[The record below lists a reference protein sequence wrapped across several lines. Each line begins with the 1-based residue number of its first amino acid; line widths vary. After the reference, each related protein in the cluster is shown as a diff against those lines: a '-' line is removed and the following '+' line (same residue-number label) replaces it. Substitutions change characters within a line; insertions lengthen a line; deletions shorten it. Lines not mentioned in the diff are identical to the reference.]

1 MNPSSSSCASLLV
14 ILTGAVVVAGL
25 LTLLIRKSVLRKDLL
40 DIPNERSLHTVP
52 TPRGGGAAIVLVF
65 TAAII
70 ALTATDFLETKNAM
84 ILIGCGAVVALTGFL
99 DDRQLLSH
107 ARSRLALH
115 FVAALIAV
123 SALGGLPTLPVFGTD
138 VSLGFFGGVL
148 ATIYLVWLLNL
159 FNFMDGIDG
168 ISGAEV
174 VSVCGAAAFL
184 IHRTTHDYNIASLPL
199 ALTTATFGFLIFNW
213 PPAKIFMGDV
223 GSGFVG
229 FVIGIFSLITAD
241 SIGSLGWVWIILLG
255 VFIVDATVTLI
266 GRLVRKQKP
275 HVAHRSH
282 AFQHLALR
290 FGSHKKVTIGVVAV
304 NLVWLF
310 PIAFAVTE
318 GRIDGFAGVLI
329 AYTPLTIAALILG
342 AGTPS
347 TN

>member
-1 MNPSSSSCASLLV
+1 MNPSLLV
-14 ILTGAVVVAGL
+14 ILSGSAVLAAL
-25 LTLLIRKSVLRKDLL
+25 LTLIIRKSALHKQLL
-40 DIPNERSLHTVP
+40 DIPNDRSLHSVP
-52 TPRGGGAAIVLVF
+52 TPRGGGAAIVLAF
-65 TAAII
+65 TASIV
-70 ALTATDFLETKNAM
+70 ALSASNYVDTKNAA
-84 ILIGCGAVVALTGFL
+84 ILIGCGTVVALTGFL

-115 FVAALIAV
+115 FVAAAVAV

-138 VSLGFFGGVL
+138 VSLGIFGGIL

-184 IHRTTHDYNIASLPL
+184 IHRTTHDYNVASLPL
-199 ALTTATFGFLIFNW
+199 ALAAATLGFLVFNW

-229 FVIGIFSLITAD
+229 FIIGIFSLIAAD
-241 SIGSLGWVWIILLG
+241 SVGYLGWVWAILLG

-290 FGSHKKVTIGVVAV
+290 FGSHKRVTIGVVTINV
-304 NLVWLF
+304 LWLL

-318 GRIDGFAGVLI
+318 GHIDGFVGVVI
-329 AYTPLTIAALILG
+329 AYTPLTIAALMLG

>member
-1 MNPSSSSCASLLV
+1 MNPSLLV
-14 ILTGAVVVAGL
+14 ILSGSALLAAL
-25 LTLLIRKSVLRKDLL
+25 LTLIIRRSALHKQLL
-40 DIPNERSLHTVP
+40 DIPNDRSLHTVP
-52 TPRGGGAAIVLVF
+52 TPRGGGTAIVLVF

-70 ALTATDFLETKNAM
+70 ALMETDYVETKNAV
-84 ILIGCGAVVALTGFL
+84 ILTGCGAIIALTGFL

-138 VSLGFFGGVL
+138 ISLGFFGGVL

-184 IHRTTHDYNIASLPL
+184 IHRTNHDYGIASLPL
-199 ALTTATFGFLIFNW
+199 ALTAATLGFLIFNW

-229 FVIGIFSLITAD
+229 FAIGIFSLITAD
-241 SIGSLGWVWIILLG
+241 SVGSLGWVWIILLG

-266 GRLVRKQKP
+266 GRLIRKQKP

-304 NLVWLF
+304 NLVWLL

-318 GRIDGFAGVLI
+318 GRVDGFAGVLI
-329 AYTPLTIAALILG
+329 AYTPLTIAALIFG

>member
-1 MNPSSSSCASLLV
+1 MTCVAFFALVFLLSAA
-14 ILTGAVVVAGL
+14 LTFQ
-25 LTLLIRKSVLRKDLL
+25 IRRSALHKQLL
-40 DIPNERSLHTVP
+40 DIPNDRSLHTVP
-52 TPRGGGAAIVLVF
+52 TPRGGGSAIVLVF
-65 TAAII
+65 FAAVA
-70 ALTATDFLETKNAM
+70 ALTTTDYVTTTNAA
-84 ILIGCGAVVALTGFL
+84 ILIGCGALVALTGFL

-115 FVAALIAV
+115 FVAAVIAV
-123 SALGGLPTLPVFGTD
+123 SVFGGLPMLPVFGSD
-138 VSLGFFGGVL
+138 VSLGVFGGIL
-148 ATIYLVWLLNL
+148 ATTYLVWLLNL

-199 ALTTATFGFLIFNW
+199 ALAAATLGFLVFNW

-229 FVIGIFSLITAD
+229 FIIGIFSLIAAD
-241 SIGSLGWVWIILLG
+241 SAGLLGWVWVILLG

-266 GRLVRKQKP
+266 GRLFRKQKP

-290 FGSHKKVTIGVVAV
+290 FGSHKPVTIGVVAI
-304 NLVWLF
+304 NFFWLF

-318 GRIDGFAGVLI
+318 GRIDGFVGVLI
-329 AYTPLTIAALILG
+329 GYTPLTIAALIFG

>member
-1 MNPSSSSCASLLV
+1 
-14 ILTGAVVVAGL
+14 
-25 LTLLIRKSVLRKDLL
+25 
-40 DIPNERSLHTVP
+40 
-52 TPRGGGAAIVLVF
+52 
-65 TAAII
+65 
-70 ALTATDFLETKNAM
+70 
-84 ILIGCGAVVALTGFL
+84 
-99 DDRQLLSH
+99 
-107 ARSRLALH
+107 LALH
-115 FVAALIAV
+115 FVAAVIAV

-138 VSLGFFGGVL
+138 VNLGIFGGIL

-174 VSVCGAAAFL
+174 VSVCGSAAFL
-184 IHRTTHDYNIASLPL
+184 IHRTTHDYNIVSLPL
-199 ALTTATFGFLIFNW
+199 VLAAATLGFLVFNW

-229 FVIGIFSLITAD
+229 FIIGVFSLISAN
-241 SIGSLGWVWIILLG
+241 SVGSLGWVWVILLG

-290 FGSHKKVTIGVVAV
+290 FGSHKRVTIGVVAINV
-304 NLVWLF
+304 LWLL

-318 GRIDGFAGVLI
+318 GHIDGFVGVLI
-329 AYTPLTIAALILG
+329 AYTPLTIAALMLG

>member
-1 MNPSSSSCASLLV
+1 MNPSLLV
-14 ILTGAVVVAGL
+14 ILSGSAVLAAL
-25 LTLLIRKSVLRKDLL
+25 LTLIIQKSALHKELFDV
-40 DIPNERSLHTVP
+40 PNDRSLHTVP
-52 TPRGGGAAIVLVF
+52 TPRGGGAAIFLVF

-70 ALTATDFLETKNAM
+70 ALMAIDYVETKNAV
-84 ILIGCGAVVALTGFL
+84 ILIGCGALVALTGFL

-123 SALGGLPTLPVFGTD
+123 SALGGLPTLPVFDTN
-138 VSLGFFGGVL
+138 VNLGFFGGVL
-148 ATIYLVWLLNL
+148 ATVYLVWLLNL

-199 ALTTATFGFLIFNW
+199 VLAAATLGFLIFNW

-229 FVIGIFSLITAD
+229 FIIGIFSLITAD
-241 SIGSLGWVWIILLG
+241 SVGSLGWVWIILLG

-290 FGSHKKVTIGVVAV
+290 FGSHKPVTIGVVAI

>member
-1 MNPSSSSCASLLV
+1 MNPSLLV
-14 ILTGAVVVAGL
+14 INSGSAVLAAL
-25 LTLLIRKSVLRKDLL
+25 LTLIIRKSALRKDQL
-40 DIPNERSLHTVP
+40 DVPNDRSLHTVP
-52 TPRGGGAAIVLVF
+52 TPRGGGAAVVLVF
-65 TAAII
+65 IAAII
-70 ALTATDFLETKNAM
+70 SLLATDYVGTKNAV
-84 ILIGCGAVVALTGFL
+84 ILIGCGALVALTGFL

-115 FVAALIAV
+115 FVAAVVAV

-174 VSVCGAAAFL
+174 VSVCVAAAFL
-184 IHRTTHDYNIASLPL
+184 IHRTAHDYNIASLPL
-199 ALTTATFGFLIFNW
+199 ALAAATLGFLIFNW

-229 FVIGIFSLITAD
+229 FAIGIFSLITAD
-241 SIGSLGWVWIILLG
+241 SVGSLGWVWIILLG

-347 TN
+347 TK

>member
-1 MNPSSSSCASLLV
+1 MNPSLLV
-14 ILTGAVVVAGL
+14 ILSGSAVLAAL
-25 LTLLIRKSVLRKDLL
+25 LTLIIRKSALHKQLL
-40 DIPNERSLHTVP
+40 DIPNDRSLHSVP
-52 TPRGGGAAIVLVF
+52 TPRGGGAAIVLAF
-65 TAAII
+65 TASIVI
-70 ALTATDFLETKNAM
+70 LSVTNYIDTKNAR
-84 ILIGCGAVVALTGFL
+84 ILIGCGAIIALTGFL

-115 FVAALIAV
+115 FVAAVIAV
-123 SALGGLPTLPVFGTD
+123 SALGGLPTLPIFGTD
-138 VSLGFFGGVL
+138 VSLGFFGGIL
-148 ATIYLVWLLNL
+148 AAVYLVWLLNL

-184 IHRTTHDYNIASLPL
+184 IHRTTNDYNIASLPL
-199 ALTTATFGFLIFNW
+199 ALAAAALGFLVFNW

-229 FVIGIFSLITAD
+229 FIIGVFSLIAAD
-241 SIGSLGWVWIILLG
+241 RVGSLGWVWVILLG

-266 GRLVRKQKP
+266 GRLIRKQRP

-290 FGSHKKVTIGVVAV
+290 FGSHKRVTIGVIVI
-304 NLVWLF
+304 NMLWLL

-318 GRIDGFAGVLI
+318 GRIDGFVGVLI
-329 AYTPLTIAALILG
+329 AYTPLTIAALIFG

>member
-1 MNPSSSSCASLLV
+1 MNLSLLV
-14 ILTGAVVVAGL
+14 ILSGSVVLATT
-25 LTLLIRKSVLRKDLL
+25 LTLIVRGSALRKQLL

-65 TAAII
+65 FASIA
-70 ALTATDFLETKNAM
+70 ALTATNFATTTNAA
-84 ILIGCGAVVALTGFL
+84 ILIGCGALVALTGFL

-115 FVAALIAV
+115 FIAAVIAV
-123 SALGGLPTLPVFGTD
+123 SVLGGLPTLPVFGTD
-138 VSLGFFGGVL
+138 VSIGIFGGIL

-174 VSVCGAAAFL
+174 VSVCGTAAFL
-184 IHRTTHDYNIASLPL
+184 IHRTTDDYNIASLPL
-199 ALTTATFGFLIFNW
+199 ALAAATLGFLVFNW

-229 FVIGIFSLITAD
+229 FIIGIFSLIAAD
-241 SIGSLGWVWIILLG
+241 SVGSLGWVWVILLG

-266 GRLVRKQKP
+266 GRLFRKQKP

-290 FGSHKKVTIGVVAV
+290 FGSHKPVTIGVVAI
-304 NLVWLF
+304 NLFWLF

-329 AYTPLTIAALILG
+329 AYTPLTITALVLG

-347 TN
+347 TK

>member
-1 MNPSSSSCASLLV
+1 MNPSLLV
-14 ILTGAVVVAGL
+14 ILSGSAVLAAL
-25 LTLLIRKSVLRKDLL
+25 LTLIIRKSALHKELFDV
-40 DIPNERSLHTVP
+40 PNDRSLHTVP

-70 ALTATDFLETKNAM
+70 ALTATDFVETKNAM

-148 ATIYLVWLLNL
+148 AIVYLVWLLNL

-184 IHRTTHDYNIASLPL
+184 IHRTAHDYNIASLPL
-199 ALTTATFGFLIFNW
+199 ALAAATLGFLIFNW

-229 FVIGIFSLITAD
+229 FIIGIFSLITAD
-241 SIGSLGWVWIILLG
+241 NIGSLGWVWIILLG

-290 FGSHKKVTIGVVAV
+290 FGSHKKVTFGVVAV

-310 PIAFAVTE
+310 PIASAVTE

-347 TN
+347 TK

>member
-1 MNPSSSSCASLLV
+1 MTCAIFLAL
-14 ILTGAVVVAGL
+14 VVVLSTA
-25 LTLLIRKSVLRKDLL
+25 LTFQIRRSALHKQLL
-40 DIPNERSLHTVP
+40 DIPNDRSLHSVP

-70 ALTATDFLETKNAM
+70 ALLASDYIETKNAV
-84 ILIGCGAVVALTGFL
+84 ILIGCGSLVALTGFL

-115 FVAALIAV
+115 FVAAVVAV
-123 SALGGLPTLPVFGTD
+123 SALGGLPSLPVFGTD
-138 VSLGFFGGVL
+138 VSLGFFGGAL
-148 ATIYLVWLLNL
+148 ATVYLVWLLNL

-174 VSVCGAAAFL
+174 VSVCGTAAFL

-199 ALTTATFGFLIFNW
+199 ALAAATLGFLVFNW

-229 FVIGIFSLITAD
+229 FIIGIFSLIAAD
-241 SIGSLGWVWIILLG
+241 RVGSLGWVWAILLG

-266 GRLVRKQKP
+266 GRLFRKQKL

-290 FGSHKKVTIGVVAV
+290 LGSHKPVTIGVVAI
-304 NLVWLF
+304 NLLWLF

-318 GRIDGFAGVLI
+318 GHIDGFVGVLI
-329 AYTPLTIAALILG
+329 AYTPLTVAALILG

>member
-1 MNPSSSSCASLLV
+1 MNPSLLV
-14 ILTGAVVVAGL
+14 IFSGSAVLAAL
-25 LTLLIRKSVLRKDLL
+25 LTLIIRKSALHKELFDV
-40 DIPNERSLHTVP
+40 PNDRSLHTVP

-123 SALGGLPTLPVFGTD
+123 SALGGLPTLPVFGTN

-148 ATIYLVWLLNL
+148 ATVYLVWLLNL

-174 VSVCGAAAFL
+174 VAVCGAAAFL
-184 IHRTTHDYNIASLPL
+184 IHRTTHDYDIASLPL
-199 ALTTATFGFLIFNW
+199 ALAAATLGFLIFNW

-229 FVIGIFSLITAD
+229 FIIGIFSLITAD
-241 SIGSLGWVWIILLG
+241 SVGSLGWVWIILLG

-290 FGSHKKVTIGVVAV
+290 FGSHKPVTIGVVAV

>member
-1 MNPSSSSCASLLV
+1 MNPSLLV
-14 ILTGAVVVAGL
+14 INSGSAVLAAL
-25 LTLLIRKSVLRKDLL
+25 LTLIIRKSALHKELFDV
-40 DIPNERSLHTVP
+40 PNDRSLHTVP

-123 SALGGLPTLPVFGTD
+123 SALGGLPILPVFGTN
-138 VSLGFFGGVL
+138 VSLGLFGGIL
-148 ATIYLVWLLNL
+148 AAVYLVWLLNL

-199 ALTTATFGFLIFNW
+199 ALAAATLGFLVFNW

-229 FVIGIFSLITAD
+229 FIIGIFSLITAD
-241 SIGSLGWVWIILLG
+241 SVGSLGWVWVILLG

-290 FGSHKKVTIGVVAV
+290 FGSHKPVTIGVVAI

-347 TN
+347 KN

>member
-1 MNPSSSSCASLLV
+1 MNPSLLV
-14 ILTGAVVVAGL
+14 ILSGSAVLAAL
-25 LTLLIRKSVLRKDLL
+25 LTLIIRRSALHKQLL
-40 DIPNERSLHTVP
+40 YIPNDRSLHSVP
-52 TPRGGGAAIVLVF
+52 TPRGGGAAIVLAF
-65 TAAII
+65 AASIV
-70 ALTATDFLETKNAM
+70 ALYATNYVETKNATV
-84 ILIGCGAVVALTGFL
+84 LSGCGAIVALTGFL

-115 FVAALIAV
+115 FVAAVIAV
-123 SALGGLPTLPVFGTD
+123 STLGGLPKLPVFGTD
-138 VSLGFFGGVL
+138 VSLGLFGGIL
-148 ATIYLVWLLNL
+148 AAVYLVWLLNL

-184 IHRTTHDYNIASLPL
+184 IHRTTHDYNVASLPL
-199 ALTTATFGFLIFNW
+199 ALAAATLGFLVFNW

-229 FVIGIFSLITAD
+229 FIIGVFSLIAAD
-241 SIGSLGWVWIILLG
+241 SVGLLGWVWVILLG
-255 VFIVDATVTLI
+255 VFIVDSTVTLI
-266 GRLVRKQKP
+266 GRLFRKQKP

-290 FGSHKKVTIGVVAV
+290 FGSHKRVTIGVVAV
-304 NLVWLF
+304 NLLWLF

-329 AYTPLTIAALILG
+329 AYTPLTIAALIFG

>member
-1 MNPSSSSCASLLV
+1 MNPSLLV
-14 ILTGAVVVAGL
+14 ILSGSAVLAAL
-25 LTLLIRKSVLRKDLL
+25 LTLIIRKSALHKQLL
-40 DIPNERSLHTVP
+40 DIPNDRSLHSVP
-52 TPRGGGAAIVLVF
+52 TPRGGGAAIVLAF
-65 TAAII
+65 TASIV
-70 ALTATDFLETKNAM
+70 ALSASNYVDTKNAA
-84 ILIGCGAVVALTGFL
+84 ILIGCGTVVALTGFL

-115 FVAALIAV
+115 FVAAAVAV

-138 VSLGFFGGVL
+138 VSLGIFGGIL

-184 IHRTTHDYNIASLPL
+184 IHRTTHDNNLASLPL
-199 ALTTATFGFLIFNW
+199 ALATATLGFLVFNW

-229 FVIGIFSLITAD
+229 FIIGIFSLIAAD
-241 SIGSLGWVWIILLG
+241 SVGLLGWVWVILLG

-266 GRLVRKQKP
+266 GRVLRKQQP

-290 FGSHKKVTIGVVAV
+290 FGSHKRVTIGVVAINV
-304 NLVWLF
+304 LWLF

-318 GRIDGFAGVLI
+318 GRIDGFVGVLI
-329 AYTPLTIAALILG
+329 AYTPLTIAALMLG

>member
-1 MNPSSSSCASLLV
+1 MNPSLLV
-14 ILTGAVVVAGL
+14 IFSGSAVLAAL
-25 LTLLIRKSVLRKDLL
+25 LTLIIRRSALHKQLL
-40 DIPNERSLHTVP
+40 DIPNDRSLHSVP

-65 TAAII
+65 IAAII
-70 ALTATDFLETKNAM
+70 ALMASDYIETKNAM
-84 ILIGCGAVVALTGFL
+84 ILIGCGAIVALTGFL

-107 ARSRLALH
+107 ARSRLAMH
-115 FVAALIAV
+115 FVAAVIAV

-138 VSLGFFGGVL
+138 VSLGIFGGIL
-148 ATIYLVWLLNL
+148 ATVYLVWLLNL

-174 VSVCGAAAFL
+174 VSVCGATAFL
-184 IHRTTHDYNIASLPL
+184 IHRTTHDNNLTSLPL
-199 ALTTATFGFLIFNW
+199 ALAAATLGFLVFNW

-229 FVIGIFSLITAD
+229 FIIGVFSLIAAD
-241 SIGSLGWVWIILLG
+241 SVGSLGWVWVILLG

-290 FGSHKKVTIGVVAV
+290 FGSHKPVTIGVVAI
-304 NLVWLF
+304 NILWLL

-318 GRIDGFAGVLI
+318 GRIDGFVGVLI
-329 AYTPLTIAALILG
+329 AYTPLTIAALMLG

>member
-1 MNPSSSSCASLLV
+1 MTCAAFFALV
-14 ILTGAVVVAGL
+14 FALSTELTFQIHRSAVH
-25 LTLLIRKSVLRKDLL
+25 KQLL

-52 TPRGGGAAIVLVF
+52 TPRGGGAAIVLIFFASV
-65 TAAII
+65 AAL
-70 ALTATDFLETKNAM
+70 AATDYVTTINAA
-84 ILIGCGAVVALTGFL
+84 ILIGCGALVALTGFL

-115 FVAALIAV
+115 FIASVIAV
-123 SALGGLPTLPVFGTD
+123 SVLGGLPTLPVFGTD
-138 VSLGFFGGVL
+138 VSLGVFGGII

-184 IHRTTHDYNIASLPL
+184 VHRTTDDYNIASLPL
-199 ALTTATFGFLIFNW
+199 ALTAATLGFLVFNW

-229 FVIGIFSLITAD
+229 FIIGIFSLIAAD
-241 SIGSLGWVWIILLG
+241 SVGSLGWVWVILLG

-266 GRLVRKQKP
+266 GRLFRKQKP

-290 FGSHKKVTIGVVAV
+290 FGSHKPVTIGVVAI
-304 NLVWLF
+304 NLFWLF

-329 AYTPLTIAALILG
+329 AYTPLTIAALIFG

-347 TN
+347 TK

>member
-1 MNPSSSSCASLLV
+1 MNLSLLV
-14 ILTGAVVVAGL
+14 ILSGSVVLATT
-25 LTLLIRKSVLRKDLL
+25 LTLIVRGSALRKQLL

-65 TAAII
+65 FASIA
-70 ALTATDFLETKNAM
+70 ALTATNFATTTNAA
-84 ILIGCGAVVALTGFL
+84 ILIGCGALVALTGFL

-115 FVAALIAV
+115 FIAAVIAV
-123 SALGGLPTLPVFGTD
+123 SVLGGLPTLPVFGTD
-138 VSLGFFGGVL
+138 VSIGIFGGIL

-174 VSVCGAAAFL
+174 VSVCSAAAFL
-184 IHRTTHDYNIASLPL
+184 IHRTTDDYNIASLPL
-199 ALTTATFGFLIFNW
+199 ALTAATLGFLVFNW

-229 FVIGIFSLITAD
+229 FIIGIFSLIAAD
-241 SIGSLGWVWIILLG
+241 SVGSLGWVWVILLG

-266 GRLVRKQKP
+266 GRLFRKQKP

-290 FGSHKKVTIGVVAV
+290 FESHKPVTIGVVAI
-304 NLVWLF
+304 NLFWLF
-310 PIAFAVTE
+310 PVAFAVTE
-318 GRIDGFAGVLI
+318 GRIDGFVGVLI
-329 AYTPLTIAALILG
+329 AYTPLTIAALIFG

-347 TN
+347 TK

>member
-1 MNPSSSSCASLLV
+1 MNPSLLV
-14 ILTGAVVVAGL
+14 ILSGSAVLAAL
-25 LTLLIRKSVLRKDLL
+25 LTLIIRRSALHKQLL
-40 DIPNERSLHTVP
+40 DIPNDRSLHSVP
-52 TPRGGGAAIVLVF
+52 TPRGGGAAIVLAF
-65 TAAII
+65 TASIV
-70 ALTATDFLETKNAM
+70 ALSATNYVDTQNAA
-84 ILIGCGAVVALTGFL
+84 ILIGCGTVVALTGFL

-115 FVAALIAV
+115 FVAAVIAV

-138 VSLGFFGGVL
+138 VSLGIFGGIL

-199 ALTTATFGFLIFNW
+199 ALAAATLGFLIFNW

-229 FVIGIFSLITAD
+229 FIIGVFSLIAAKNV
-241 SIGSLGWVWIILLG
+241 GSLGWVWVILLG

-290 FGSHKKVTIGVVAV
+290 FGSHKKVTIGAVAI

-329 AYTPLTIAALILG
+329 AYTPLTIAALITG

>member
-1 MNPSSSSCASLLV
+1 MNPSLLV
-14 ILTGAVVVAGL
+14 ILSGSAVLAAL
-25 LTLLIRKSVLRKDLL
+25 LTLIIRKSALHKDLL
-40 DIPNERSLHTVP
+40 DVPNDRSLHTVP

-65 TAAII
+65 IAAII
-70 ALTATDFLETKNAM
+70 ALMAADYVEAKNAV
-84 ILIGCGAVVALTGFL
+84 ILIGCGAIIALTGFL
-99 DDRQLLSH
+99 DDRQMLSH

-148 ATIYLVWLLNL
+148 ATVYLVWLLNL

-199 ALTTATFGFLIFNW
+199 VLAAATLGFLVFNW

-229 FVIGIFSLITAD
+229 FIIGVFSLIAAKNV
-241 SIGSLGWVWIILLG
+241 GSLGWVWVILLG

-290 FGSHKKVTIGVVAV
+290 FVSHKPVTVGVVAI
-304 NLVWLF
+304 NLFWLF

-342 AGTPS
+342 SGTPAK
-347 TN
+347 N

>member
-1 MNPSSSSCASLLV
+1 MTCAAFFALV
-14 ILTGAVVVAGL
+14 FALSAALSFQIRRSAVH
-25 LTLLIRKSVLRKDLL
+25 KQLL

-65 TAAII
+65 FASVAV
-70 ALTATDFLETKNAM
+70 LTATDYATTNAA
-84 ILIGCGAVVALTGFL
+84 ILIGCGALVALTGFL

-115 FVAALIAV
+115 FIAAVIAV
-123 SALGGLPTLPVFGTD
+123 SVLGGLPTLPVFGTD
-138 VSLGFFGGVL
+138 VSLGIFGGIL

-184 IHRTTHDYNIASLPL
+184 IHRTTDDYNIASLPL
-199 ALTTATFGFLIFNW
+199 ALAAATLGFLVFNW

-229 FVIGIFSLITAD
+229 FIIGIFSLIAAD
-241 SIGSLGWVWIILLG
+241 SVGSLGWVWIILLG

-266 GRLVRKQKP
+266 GRLFRKQKP

-290 FGSHKKVTIGVVAV
+290 FGSHKPVTIGVVAI
-304 NLVWLF
+304 NLFWLF
-310 PIAFAVTE
+310 PIAFTVTE

-329 AYTPLTIAALILG
+329 AYTPLTIAALIFG

-347 TN
+347 TK

>member
-1 MNPSSSSCASLLV
+1 MNPSLLV
-14 ILTGAVVVAGL
+14 ILSGSAVLAAL
-25 LTLLIRKSVLRKDLL
+25 LTLIIRRSALHKQLL
-40 DIPNERSLHTVP
+40 DIPNDRSLHSVP
-52 TPRGGGAAIVLVF
+52 TPRGGGAAIVLAF
-65 TAAII
+65 TASIV
-70 ALTATDFLETKNAM
+70 ALSATNYVDTQNAA
-84 ILIGCGAVVALTGFL
+84 ILIGCGTVVALTGFL

-115 FVAALIAV
+115 FVAAVIAV

-138 VSLGFFGGVL
+138 VSLGIFGGIL

-199 ALTTATFGFLIFNW
+199 ALATATLGFLIFNW

-229 FVIGIFSLITAD
+229 FIIGVFSLIAAKNV
-241 SIGSLGWVWIILLG
+241 GSLGWVWVILLG

-290 FGSHKKVTIGVVAV
+290 FGSHKKVTIGAVAI

-329 AYTPLTIAALILG
+329 AYTPLTIAALITG

>member
-1 MNPSSSSCASLLV
+1 MNSSLLV
-14 ILTGAVVVAGL
+14 ILSVSVVLATT
-25 LTLLIRKSVLRKDLL
+25 LTLIVRRSALNKQLL
-40 DIPNERSLHTVP
+40 DIPNDRSLHTVP
-52 TPRGGGAAIVLVF
+52 TPRGGGSAIVLVF
-65 TAAII
+65 FAAVA
-70 ALTATDFLETKNAM
+70 ALTTTDYVTTTNTA
-84 ILIGCGAVVALTGFL
+84 ILIGCGSIVAFTGFL

-138 VSLGFFGGVL
+138 VSLGVFGGVL
-148 ATIYLVWLLNL
+148 ATVYLVWLLNL

-174 VSVCGAAAFL
+174 VAVCGAAAFL

-199 ALTTATFGFLIFNW
+199 ALAAATLGFLIFNW

-241 SIGSLGWVWIILLG
+241 SVGSLGWVWIILLG

-275 HVAHRSH
+275 HIAHRSH

-290 FGSHKKVTIGVVAV
+290 FGSHKKVTIGAVVI
-304 NLVWLF
+304 NLFWLF
-310 PIAFAVTE
+310 PIAFAVAE

>member
-1 MNPSSSSCASLLV
+1 MTCVAFFALLFLLSAA
-14 ILTGAVVVAGL
+14 LTFQ
-25 LTLLIRKSVLRKDLL
+25 IRRSALHKQLL
-40 DIPNERSLHTVP
+40 DIPNDRSLHTVP
-52 TPRGGGAAIVLVF
+52 TPRGGGSAIVLVF
-65 TAAII
+65 FAAVA
-70 ALTATDFLETKNAM
+70 ALTTTDYVTTTNAA
-84 ILIGCGAVVALTGFL
+84 ILIGCGALVALTGFL

-115 FVAALIAV
+115 FVAAVIAV
-123 SALGGLPTLPVFGTD
+123 SVFGGLPMLPVFGTD
-138 VSLGFFGGVL
+138 VSLGVFGGIL
-148 ATIYLVWLLNL
+148 ATTYLVWLLNL

-199 ALTTATFGFLIFNW
+199 ALAAATLGFLVFNW

-229 FVIGIFSLITAD
+229 FIIGIFSLITAD
-241 SIGSLGWVWIILLG
+241 SAGSLGWVWVILLG

-266 GRLVRKQKP
+266 GRLLRKQKP

-290 FGSHKKVTIGVVAV
+290 FGSHKRVTIGVVAI
-304 NLVWLF
+304 NLFWLF
-310 PIAFAVTE
+310 PIAFAVTK
-318 GRIDGFAGVLI
+318 GRIDGFTGVLI

>member
-1 MNPSSSSCASLLV
+1 MTCAIFYALV
-14 ILTGAVVVAGL
+14 FVLSTALTFQ
-25 LTLLIRKSVLRKDLL
+25 IRRSALHKQLL
-40 DIPNERSLHTVP
+40 DIPNDRSLHTVP
-52 TPRGGGAAIVLVF
+52 TPRGGGSAIVLAF
-65 TAAII
+65 TASSV
-70 ALTATDFLETKNAM
+70 ALSTTNYVETKNAM
-84 ILIGCGAVVALTGFL
+84 ILIGCGAIVALTGFL

-115 FVAALIAV
+115 FVAAVIAV

-138 VSLGFFGGVL
+138 VSLGLFGGIL

-174 VSVCGAAAFL
+174 VSVCGTAAFL

-199 ALTTATFGFLIFNW
+199 ALAAATLGFLVFNW

-229 FVIGIFSLITAD
+229 FIIGIFSLIAAD
-241 SIGSLGWVWIILLG
+241 SVGYLGWVWVILLG

-266 GRLVRKQKP
+266 GRLFRKQKP

-290 FGSHKKVTIGVVAV
+290 FGSHKRVTIGVVAV
-304 NLVWLF
+304 NLLWLF

-318 GRIDGFAGVLI
+318 GRIDGFVGVLI
-329 AYTPLTIAALILG
+329 AYTPLTIAALIFG

>member
-1 MNPSSSSCASLLV
+1 MTCVAFFALVFLLSAA
-14 ILTGAVVVAGL
+14 LTFQ
-25 LTLLIRKSVLRKDLL
+25 IRRSALHKQLL
-40 DIPNERSLHTVP
+40 DIPNDRSLHTVP
-52 TPRGGGAAIVLVF
+52 TPRGGGSAIVLVF
-65 TAAII
+65 FAAVA
-70 ALTATDFLETKNAM
+70 ALTATNSVETKNSI
-84 ILIGCGAVVALTGFL
+84 ILIGCGALVALTGFL

-115 FVAALIAV
+115 FVAAVITV
-123 SALGGLPTLPVFGTD
+123 SVLGGLPTLPVFGTD
-138 VSLGFFGGVL
+138 VSLGVFGGIL
-148 ATIYLVWLLNL
+148 ATTYLVWLLNL

-199 ALTTATFGFLIFNW
+199 ALAAATLGFLVFNW

-229 FVIGIFSLITAD
+229 FIVGIFSLIAAD
-241 SIGSLGWVWIILLG
+241 SAGLLGWVWVILLG

-266 GRLVRKQKP
+266 GRLFRKQKP

-290 FGSHKKVTIGVVAV
+290 FGSHKPVTIGVVAI
-304 NLVWLF
+304 NLFWLF

-318 GRIDGFAGVLI
+318 GRIDGFTGVLI

>member
-1 MNPSSSSCASLLV
+1 MTCAIFFALV
-14 ILTGAVVVAGL
+14 FALSAA
-25 LTLLIRKSVLRKDLL
+25 LTLQIRKSALHKQLL
-40 DIPNERSLHTVP
+40 DIPNDRSLHSVP
-52 TPRGGGAAIVLVF
+52 TPRGGGAAIVLAF
-65 TAAII
+65 TASIV
-70 ALTATDFLETKNAM
+70 ALSVTNFVETKNAM
-84 ILIGCGAVVALTGFL
+84 ILIGCGSVIALTGFL

-115 FVAALIAV
+115 FVAAVIAV

-138 VSLGFFGGVL
+138 VSLGFFGGIL

-174 VSVCGAAAFL
+174 VSVCGTAAFL

-199 ALTTATFGFLIFNW
+199 ALAAATLGFLVFNW

-229 FVIGIFSLITAD
+229 FIIGVFSLIAAD
-241 SIGSLGWVWIILLG
+241 NVGYLGWVWAILLG

-266 GRLVRKQKP
+266 GRLFRKQKP

-290 FGSHKKVTIGVVAV
+290 FGSHKRVTIGVVAV
-304 NLVWLF
+304 NLLWLF

-329 AYTPLTIAALILG
+329 AYTPLTIAALIFG

>member
-1 MNPSSSSCASLLV
+1 MTCAIFFALV
-14 ILTGAVVVAGL
+14 FALSAA
-25 LTLLIRKSVLRKDLL
+25 LTLQIRRSALHKQLL
-40 DIPNERSLHTVP
+40 DIPNDRSLHSVP
-52 TPRGGGAAIVLVF
+52 TPRGGGAAIVLAF
-65 TAAII
+65 AASII
-70 ALTATDFLETKNAM
+70 ALYATNYVETKNAM
-84 ILIGCGAVVALTGFL
+84 ILIGCGALVAITGFL
-99 DDRQLLSH
+99 DDRQLLSY
-107 ARSRLALH
+107 ARSRLAIH
-115 FVAALIAV
+115 FVAAAIAV
-123 SALGGLPTLPVFGTD
+123 SALGGLPTLPVFGAD
-138 VSLGFFGGVL
+138 VSLGLFGGIL
-148 ATIYLVWLLNL
+148 AAVYLVWLLNL

-199 ALTTATFGFLIFNW
+199 ALAAATLGFLVFNW

-229 FVIGIFSLITAD
+229 FIIGIFSLIAAD
-241 SIGSLGWVWIILLG
+241 SVGLLGWMWIILLG

-266 GRLVRKQKP
+266 GRLFRKQKP

-290 FGSHKKVTIGVVAV
+290 FGSHKRVTIGVVAINV
-304 NLVWLF
+304 LWLF

-318 GRIDGFAGVLI
+318 GHIDGFAGVLI
-329 AYTPLTIAALILG
+329 AYTPLTIAALFFG

>member
-1 MNPSSSSCASLLV
+1 MNSSLLV
-14 ILTGAVVVAGL
+14 ILSVSVVLATT
-25 LTLLIRKSVLRKDLL
+25 LTLIVRRSALNKQLL
-40 DIPNERSLHTVP
+40 DIPNDRSLHTVP
-52 TPRGGGAAIVLVF
+52 TPRGGGSAIVLVF
-65 TAAII
+65 FAAVA
-70 ALTATDFLETKNAM
+70 ALTATDYVETKNSI
-84 ILIGCGAVVALTGFL
+84 ILIGCGALVALTGFL

-115 FVAALIAV
+115 FVAAVIAV
-123 SALGGLPTLPVFGTD
+123 SVFGGLPMLPVFGTD
-138 VSLGFFGGVL
+138 VSLGVFGGIL
-148 ATIYLVWLLNL
+148 ATTYLVWLLNL

-199 ALTTATFGFLIFNW
+199 ALAAATLGFLVFNW

-229 FVIGIFSLITAD
+229 FIIGIFSLITAD
-241 SIGSLGWVWIILLG
+241 SAGLLGWVWVILLG

-266 GRLVRKQKP
+266 GRLFRKQKP

-290 FGSHKKVTIGVVAV
+290 FGSHKRVTIGVVAI
-304 NLVWLF
+304 NLFWLF
-310 PIAFAVTE
+310 PIAFAVAE

>member
-1 MNPSSSSCASLLV
+1 LTCAAFFTFVFVLSTA
-14 ILTGAVVVAGL
+14 LTFQ
-25 LTLLIRKSVLRKDLL
+25 IRNSALRKQLL
-40 DIPNERSLHTVP
+40 DIPNDRSLHTVP
-52 TPRGGGAAIVLVF
+52 TPRGGGAAIALVF
-65 TAAII
+65 IAAII
-70 ALTATDFLETKNAM
+70 TLMAADYVEAKNSA
-84 ILIGCGAVVALTGFL
+84 ILIGCGSLVALTGFL

-115 FVAALIAV
+115 FVAAVIAV

-138 VSLGFFGGVL
+138 VNLGVFGGIL
-148 ATIYLVWLLNL
+148 ATVYLVWLLNL

-199 ALTTATFGFLIFNW
+199 ALAAATLGFLVFNW

-229 FVIGIFSLITAD
+229 FVIGIFSLIAAD
-241 SIGSLGWVWIILLG
+241 SSGSLGWVWIVLLG
-255 VFIVDATVTLI
+255 VFIVDSTVTLI

-290 FGSHKKVTIGVVAV
+290 FGSHKPVTIGVLGI
-304 NLVWLF
+304 NLLWLF
-310 PIAFAVTE
+310 PIALAVTE
-318 GRIDGFAGVLI
+318 GRLDGFVGVLI
-329 AYTPLTIAALILG
+329 AYTPLTIAALTFG

>member
-1 MNPSSSSCASLLV
+1 MTCAAFFAVVSLLSAA
-14 ILTGAVVVAGL
+14 LTFQIHRSAL
-25 LTLLIRKSVLRKDLL
+25 HKQLL

-65 TAAII
+65 IAAII
-70 ALTATDFLETKNAM
+70 FLLATDYVETKNAV
-84 ILIGCGAVVALTGFL
+84 ILIGCGALVALTGFL
-99 DDRQLLSH
+99 DDRQLLSN

-148 ATIYLVWLLNL
+148 ATVYLVWLLNL

-174 VSVCGAAAFL
+174 VSVCGAAVFL
-184 IHRTTHDYNIASLPL
+184 IHRTTHDFGIASLPL
-199 ALTTATFGFLIFNW
+199 ALAAATLGFLIFNW

-229 FVIGIFSLITAD
+229 FAIGIFSLITAD
-241 SIGSLGWVWIILLG
+241 SVGSLGWVWIILLG

-290 FGSHKKVTIGVVAV
+290 FGSHKKVTIGVVV
-304 NLVWLF
+304 INLVWLF

-347 TN
+347 KN

>member
-1 MNPSSSSCASLLV
+1 MNLSLLV
-14 ILTGAVVVAGL
+14 ILSGSAVLAAL
-25 LTLLIRKSVLRKDLL
+25 LTLIIRKSALHKQLL
-40 DIPNERSLHTVP
+40 DIPNDRSLHSVP
-52 TPRGGGAAIVLVF
+52 TPRGGGAAIVLAF
-65 TAAII
+65 TASIV
-70 ALTATDFLETKNAM
+70 ALSASNYVDTKNAA
-84 ILIGCGAVVALTGFL
+84 ILIGCGTVVALTGFL

-115 FVAALIAV
+115 FVAAAVAV

-138 VSLGFFGGVL
+138 VSLGIFGGIL

-184 IHRTTHDYNIASLPL
+184 IHRTTHDNNLASLPL
-199 ALTTATFGFLIFNW
+199 ALATATLGFLVFNW

-229 FVIGIFSLITAD
+229 FIIGIFSLIAAD
-241 SIGSLGWVWIILLG
+241 SVGLLGWVWVILLG

-266 GRLVRKQKP
+266 GRVLRKQQP

-290 FGSHKKVTIGVVAV
+290 FGSHKRVTIGVVAINV
-304 NLVWLF
+304 LWLF

-318 GRIDGFAGVLI
+318 GRIDGFVGVLI
-329 AYTPLTIAALILG
+329 AYTPLTIAALMLG

>member
-1 MNPSSSSCASLLV
+1 MNLSLLV
-14 ILTGAVVVAGL
+14 ILSGSVVLATT
-25 LTLLIRKSVLRKDLL
+25 LTLIVRGSALRKQLL

-65 TAAII
+65 FASIA
-70 ALTATDFLETKNAM
+70 ALTATNFATTTNAA
-84 ILIGCGAVVALTGFL
+84 ILIGCGALVALTGFL

-115 FVAALIAV
+115 FIAAVIAV
-123 SALGGLPTLPVFGTD
+123 SVLGGLPTLPVFGTD
-138 VSLGFFGGVL
+138 VSIGIFGGIL

-174 VSVCGAAAFL
+174 VSVCSAAAFL
-184 IHRTTHDYNIASLPL
+184 IHRTTDDYNIASLPL
-199 ALTTATFGFLIFNW
+199 ALTAATLGFLVFNW

-229 FVIGIFSLITAD
+229 FIIGIFSLIAAD
-241 SIGSLGWVWIILLG
+241 SVGSLGWVWVILLG

-266 GRLVRKQKP
+266 GRLFRKQKP

-290 FGSHKKVTIGVVAV
+290 FESHKPVTIGVVAI
-304 NLVWLF
+304 NLFWLF
-310 PIAFAVTE
+310 PVAFAVTE
-318 GRIDGFAGVLI
+318 GRIDGFVGVLI
-329 AYTPLTIAALILG
+329 AYTPLTIAALVFG

-347 TN
+347 TK